1 MAWILRDEAPRER
14 SIVTA
19 FPERIE
25 HKVIIERS
33 TAVARDPKYD
43 ILFEPIKIGPKTS
56 RNRFFQTSHCAGPG
70 SERPGTQAHFRAMK
84 AEGGWGVV
92 FTEYCSIHPEADEY
106 PYTSARLWDDGDV
119 VNLRY
124 MCDMAHKHDSLVG
137 VQLWYS
143 GIHAPCLESR
153 EVGRAPSGLVSNMF
167 PSRTVYG
174 TEMDHD
180 DIKAVI
186 NMYVLA
192 AKRAEQAGFD
202 LLEVSGGDSTVPIQF
217 LEPRYNHR
225 TDKYGGSLEN
235 RARFYIELMSALKR
249 ELGDRCAI
257 TTRFEV
263 DTLHGPH
270 GIEAKEDGIRFMEMM
285 HKEGLCDL
293 WSVKIGDYEEWGED
307 AGVSRYRKSGWMT
320 PFIKDAKGVV
330 GSIPVVANG
339 RFTSPDDM
347 VNIIRSGVADIIG
360 AARPSIADPFLPNKI
375 AEGRPE
381 DIRECIGCNMCVSKF
396 NQVGQLQCTQ
406 NQTAMEEY
414 RRGWHPEKFAKA
426 KNPCSV
432 LVVGG
437 GPSGMECARVL
448 GERGYTVHLREA
460 EAELGGHWKWVSKL
474 PRLNEWGRVITY
486 RQLQLAKMKNVEVH
500 LGVGKMSADDVLE
513 YGADRVVIAT
523 GSHWRTDGLGAEGHV
538 PIPGADASLPHVFT
552 PEQIVA
558 GKPIVGKRVLIL
570 DGEGHFLGITFA
582 EMMADQGKEVTYVT
596 NLSEIADYGVF
607 TLEVQN
613 NKRMLNEK
621 GVRTFRNHWIE
632 KIEPGKV
639 TIGFM
644 YRYGADL
651 AGPTTGEVPRRLN
664 PGLTEIEADS
674 VILITS
680 RVADDALYR
689 ELRQRKGEWKKNEVE
704 AVYQIGDCKAPM
716 QALQAMFEG
725 HRLARE
731 FDSPHPER
739 PLPWI
744 RERQVW
750 GHETFPKLGDP
761 RPKVEVD

>member
-1 MAWILRDEAPRER
+1 
-14 SIVTA
+14 
-19 FPERIE
+19 
-25 HKVIIERS
+25 
-33 TAVARDPKYD
+33 
-43 ILFEPIKIGPKTS
+43 
-56 RNRFFQTSHCAGPG
+56 
-70 SERPGTQAHFRAMK
+70 
-84 AEGGWGVV
+84 
-92 FTEYCSIHPEADEY
+92 
-106 PYTSARLWDDGDV
+106 
-119 VNLRY
+119 
-124 MCDMAHKHDSLVG
+124 
-137 VQLWYS
+137 
-143 GIHAPCLESR
+143 
-153 EVGRAPSGLVSNMF
+153 
-167 PSRTVYG
+167 
-174 TEMDHD
+174 
-180 DIKAVI
+180 
-186 NMYVLA
+186 
-192 AKRAEQAGFD
+192 
-202 LLEVSGGDSTVPIQF
+202 
-217 LEPRYNHR
+217 
-225 TDKYGGSLEN
+225 
-235 RARFYIELMSALKR
+235 
-249 ELGDRCAI
+249 
-257 TTRFEV
+257 
-263 DTLHGPH
+263 
-270 GIEAKEDGIRFMEMM
+270 
-285 HKEGLCDL
+285 
-293 WSVKIGDYEEWGED
+293 
-307 AGVSRYRKSGWMT
+307 
-320 PFIKDAKGVV
+320 
-330 GSIPVVANG
+330 
-339 RFTSPDDM
+339 
-347 VNIIRSGVADIIG
+347 
-360 AARPSIADPFLPNKI
+360 
-375 AEGRPE
+375 
-381 DIRECIGCNMCVSKF
+381 
-396 NQVGQLQCTQ
+396 
-406 NQTAMEEY
+406 
-414 RRGWHPEKFAKA
+414 
-426 KNPCSV
+426 
-432 LVVGG
+432 
-437 GPSGMECARVL
+437 MECARVL

-500 LGVGKMSADDVLE
+500 LGVGRMSADDVLE

-596 NLSEIADYGVF
+596 NLSEVADYGVF

-664 PGLTEIEADS
+664 PGLTDIEADS

-689 ELRQRKGEWKKNEVE
+689 ELRQRKGEWKRNEVE

>member
-1 MAWILRDEAPRER
+1 MA
-14 SIVTA
+14 
-19 FPERIE
+19 
-25 HKVIIERS
+25 H
-33 TAVARDPKYD
+33 DPKYD
-43 ILFEPIKIGPKTS
+43 ILFNPIKIGPKTS

-92 FTEYCSIHPEADEY
+92 FTEYCSIHPESDEY

-119 VNLRY
+119 INLRY
-124 MCDMAHKHDSLVG
+124 LCDMVHQHKSLVG
-137 VQLWYS
+137 VQLWYG
-143 GIHAPCLESR
+143 GIHSPCLESR
-153 EVGRAPSGLVSNMF
+153 EVPRSPTGLASNMF
-167 PSRTVYG
+167 PSRTLYG
-174 TEMDHD
+174 TEMDED

-186 NMYVLA
+186 NMYVVA

-202 LLEVSGGDSTVPIQF
+202 LLEVTGGDSTIPVQF

-235 RARFYIELMSALKR
+235 RARFYMELMTALKHG
-249 ELGDRCAI
+249 LGDRCAI

-263 DTLHGPH
+263 DTLHGSL
-270 GIEAKEDGIRFMEMM
+270 GIEAQEDGIKFMELM
-285 HKEGLCDL
+285 HREGVCDL

-307 AGVSRYRKSGWMT
+307 AGASRFRKSGWMT
-320 PFIKDAKGVV
+320 PFIKEAKGVV
-330 GSIPVVANG
+330 GTVPVVANG

-414 RRGWHPEKFAKA
+414 RRGWHPERFEKSKS
-426 KNPCSV
+426 PCSV
-432 LVVGG
+432 LVVGA
-437 GPSGMECARVL
+437 GPAGLECARVL
-448 GERGYTVHLREA
+448 GERGYEVHLREA
-460 EAELGGHWKWVSKL
+460 EAEVGGHWKWVSKL
-474 PRLNEWGRVITY
+474 PRLGEWNRVISY
-486 RQLQLAKMKNVEVH
+486 RQLQLNKMKNVEVH
-500 LGVGKMSADDVLE
+500 LGVGKMTADDVLG

-523 GSHWRTDGLGAEGHV
+523 GSHWRPDGLGAETHL
-538 PIPGADASLPHVFT
+538 PIPGADASLPYIFT
-552 PEQIVA
+552 PEQLVA
-558 GKPIVGKRVLIL
+558 GKPTVGDRVLIV

-582 EMMADQGKEVTYVT
+582 EMMADLGKKVTMVT
-596 NLSEIADYGVF
+596 NMSEIADYGVF

-621 GVRTFRNHWIE
+621 GVATYRNHWVDR
-632 KIEPGKV
+632 IEPGKV
-639 TIGFM
+639 SLGYM
-644 YRYGADL
+644 YRYSADL
-651 AGPTTGEVPRRLN
+651 TGPSTGSVPRRLN
-664 PGLTEIEADS
+664 PGSVDIEVDA

-680 RVADDALYR
+680 RSSDEQLYR
-689 ELRQRKGEWKKNEVE
+689 ELKARKAEWAKNDIQ
-704 AVYQIGDCKAPM
+704 AVYRIGDCKAPM
-716 QALQAMFEG
+716 QVLQALFEG

-731 FDSPHPER
+731 FDSPSPEY

-750 GHETFPKLGDP
+750 GHATFPKLGDL